1 MKELGKKLR
10 EQRKHI
16 GKTQKEIGNEINCT
30 ENLIGKI
37 ERGERRIAKNKINL
51 FAKAY
56 NIDEQYIINNNY
68 LESKKEKY
76 KQEKIKICEKVN
88 QKLKNILN
96 DIKII
101 EDYIIIKEK
110 ELNKEIINLKKED

>member
-16 GKTQKEIGNEINCT
+16 GKTQKEISNEINCT
-30 ENLIGKI
+30 EKLIGKI

-51 FAKAY
+51 LAKAY
-56 NIDEQYIINNNY
+56 NINKQYIINNNY

-110 ELNKEIINLKKED
+110 ELNREIINLKKED